1 MQFGVPSAA
10 TTSKPNVSQNAS
22 DLLNSSLE
30 DRGDG
35 MSRGS
40 KSKQSANVT
49 RELTSW
55 KDSQKD
61 PLVGFSGYG
70 IQKHSQA
77 VTSQHK
83 KAQRGM
89 NRNRGN

>member
-1 MQFGVPSAA
+1 
-10 TTSKPNVSQNAS
+10 VSQNAS

-61 PLVGFSGYG
+61 PLQGFSGYG
-70 IQKHSQA
+70 IQKHPQA
-77 VTSQHK
+77 VSSTNK
-83 KAQRGM
+83 RDKRGM